1 MNKDSITRT
10 LILNA
15 NPYEVWKALTD
26 PSKTKKYMFNCEV
39 RSNWKKGGDITWKGN
54 FQGYESGERGTILDI
69 YEHKYLKY
77 SSIDPNFGIEDK
89 AENYLHISYD
99 IESLGGKTILITTI
113 ENFNGDPKRLE
124 HVASGWD
131 NIILPE
137 FEKLF
142 DE

>member
-1 MNKDSITRT
+1 
-10 LILNA
+10 
-15 NPYEVWKALTD
+15 
-26 PSKTKKYMFNCEV
+26 MFNCEV
-39 RSNWKKGGDITWKGN
+39 RSNWKKGRDITWKGN

-124 HVASGWD
+124 HVSKKISLKLIKTKAFSAGTV
-131 NIILPE
+131 ILYYE
-137 FEKLF
+137 RL
-142 DE
+142 